1 MFVTAWFETVE
12 TPRAARATRRDHV
25 MKEFREGVTK
35 ALRKSR
41 NQTRLANPPKIV
53 GISMGKPSNNKGS
66 IKSRFLVGT
75 RTTLVAV
82 QVLIATDVISRGIDV
97 PQVRPAGVRTW
108 TFEILQIHWW
118 LLCYRSLTP
127 VDLTHPKWQLH
138 PLCYSPES
146 GCPGWHFGP
155 LVHWY
160 VAGDTGGEL
169 WAAMPVESSQ
179 HGADGDG
186 PKGQNVAT
194 SLPRDKDPPW

>member
-138 PLCYSPES
+138 PLCYRQPRKWMPRVTFWSI
-146 GCPGWHFGP
+146 GP
-155 LVHWY
+155 LVRCRWHWWWTMSCH
-160 VAGDTGGEL
+160 ASGIKSTWSGWGWAKRSKRGDLFAE
-169 WAAMPVESSQ
+169 
-179 HGADGDG
+179 
-186 PKGQNVAT
+186 
-194 SLPRDKDPPW
+194 R